1 MKWTLR
7 GGGSAEVVGAE
18 GERVTLITSEAAP
31 PGATIEATAENVS
44 KPFRVKVRSC
54 RREAGEQPGARY
66 RVEGRLVDA
75 TREQR
80 AALSALPGR

>member
-7 GGGSAEVVGAE
+7 GGGSAEVVGFD
-18 GERVTLITSEAAP
+18 GERVTLIAGDAAP
-31 PGATIEATAENVS
+31 PGSTIEATADSVS
-44 KPFRVKVRSC
+44 RPFRVKVRSC
-54 RREAGEQPGARY
+54 RRQTGDQAEARF
-66 RVEGRLVDA
+66 RVEGRLIDA